1 MVTIAANIR
10 NTAGV
15 LNMNSN
21 GMASV
26 PAIKQYLKAAKA
38 NGVDYYPLLSRA
50 GIDPAVLADN
60 NKRIPGT
67 AMERL
72 IVLLV
77 KASDD
82 PCLGLHSARFV
93 EPATYSVLGYITM
106 NCSTLREVLAKI
118 PIYEKIVGDMGVSST
133 DSLGDRVLLR
143 WQCQFED
150 PMAKRHQIETVIAS
164 WNTYTRNFLHVEASY
179 ADGIWFEHA
188 EPEDP
193 SLLADY
199 AEIFACE
206 VRFNQPASGILM
218 RQAVLDEPLPQANQ
232 VLLHSLLNHATQILA
247 DIDHNQSLAIQVK
260 NLLRL
265 MMAEHS
271 PSSSLIAE
279 KLGMSG
285 RTLQRKLHEEGLAYK
300 DVLNE
305 LRLELALHY
314 LKNSQLSLD
323 NIASKLGYAEPRS
336 FYRSFKQWTGH
347 TAGSYRSDES
357 L

>member
-1 MVTIAANIR
+1 
-10 NTAGV
+10 
-15 LNMNSN
+15 MNNN

-26 PAIKQYLKAAKA
+26 PAIKQYLKAAEA
-38 NGVDYYPLLSRA
+38 NGVDCCPLLDRA
-50 GIDPAVLADN
+50 GIDPAVLNDN
-60 NKRIPGT
+60 NKRISGT

-72 IVLLV
+72 VVLLV
-77 KASDD
+77 AASED
-82 PCLGLHSARFV
+82 PCLGLHSSRFV
-93 EPATYSVLGYITM
+93 EPATYSVLGYISM

-143 WQCQFED
+143 WQCQFQD
-150 PMAKRHQIETVIAS
+150 PIAKRHEVETVIAS
-164 WNTYTRNFLHVEASY
+164 WNAYTRNFLHVEASY
-179 ADGIWFEHA
+179 ADGIWFEHS
-188 EPEDP
+188 EPDDP
-193 SLLADY
+193 SLLAEY
-199 AEIFACE
+199 ADIFACE
-206 VRFNQPASGILM
+206 VLFNQPASGILM
-218 RQAVLDEPLPQANQ
+218 RQTVLDEPLPQANQ
-232 VLLHSLLNHATQILA
+232 ILLHSLLDHATQMLA
-247 DIDHNQSLAIQVK
+247 NIDRNQPLATQVK

-265 MMAEHS
+265 MLVEHS
-271 PSSSLIAE
+271 PSSTLIAE

-285 RTLQRKLHEEGLAYK
+285 RTLQRKLQEEGLAYK

-323 NIASKLGYAEPRS
+323 NIANKLGYAESRS

-347 TAGSYRSDES
+347 TAGSYRSEES